1 MTDTKAQ
8 KYDKIKEVVKKADEE
23 HDKESWEI
31 LNQIRRLL

>member
-8 KYDKIKEVVKKADEE
+8 KFDKIRKIVKKADEE

-31 LNQIRRLL
+31 LNEIRRYL